1 MKNDPNVYVAAT
13 EECLCAIIILLYLS
27 TFFSR
32 HPTKTT
38 RTTRPSFDNLP
49 KVKVL
54 SVFFTGNPNLHLYTA
69 NTVSRYWYS
78 DTLGHG
84 PDLWH
89 HRLGIGN
96 VHFPDILRHCF
107 LFNTV
112 RRPRTPSPNDNALS
126 ENTQMR
132 LDFKNKITSSDVR
145 TVSLMRLPVIIFSCN
160 NTNDTVN

>member
-1 MKNDPNVYVAAT
+1 MPLHDNN
-13 EECLCAIIILLYLS
+13 IIILLDLL
-27 TFFSR
+27 FSSSHQD
-32 HPTKTT
+32 HPPLIRQPTQRKSPL
-38 RTTRPSFDNLP
+38 R
-49 KVKVL
+49 
-54 SVFFTGNPNLHLYTA
+54 VFTVNPNLHLYTA

-112 RRPRTPSPNDNALS
+112 RRPQTPSPNDNALS

-145 TVSLMRLPVIIFSCN
+145 TVVRHIPII
-160 NTNDTVN
+160 